1 MEVILHNNFMKNII
15 TSIISLILMFALLNQ
30 VEGGEKR
37 DVNLLITS
45 NGFGAAVFST
55 VKKKIVGFL
64 PSIYKKYD
72 ERSLETPYLLRSL
85 DYKITVNDKSFFIS
99 QSQLKSINYIPGTGV
114 IKISFS
120 HEIAD
125 VNMYIFSSF
134 KLDYPNFIVKLEISP
149 SEKGLIEI
157 TRSIGYSGKEPI
169 SAYDNDLGQYISFL
183 NYGTLNFYFKEVTK
197 KDIEFSL
204 YDIVVLGKDFEES
217 SKLIRYYI
225 NEFFDPL
232 TEEINFWENWHR
244 EGKYPKNLTKDY
256 LNLYKQSLAF
266 IKMGQVREKGKG
278 YGQILA
284 SLPTGVWN
292 IAWVRDG
299 VYSIISLIKSGHLK
313 EAKEGLEF
321 FLNADSGYYKSYK
334 IGDTDYGICTDYK
347 ISVCRYY
354 GCGKE
359 ESDDNGQGPNI
370 ELDGFGMFLWT
381 FSEYV
386 KTSKDTEFFNK
397 YWEIVDKYVV
407 YPLILNIDTNLG
419 IIRSE
424 SGPWERHLKDNG
436 YDGAKKF
443 TYTTIMAI
451 KGLTEVNELL
461 KTMKKESIND
471 INTSIETLKN
481 GLLNNL
487 VDKEKNILVGS
498 YEHFKTKGYPKYL
511 DGAVV
516 EAINF
521 DLVSKEISKNT
532 LEAIEKE
539 LNIIDNG
546 GYIRNLDGGWYD
558 SQEWVIIDLRT
569 ASAYKKLGNTNRA
582 NKIIERIV
590 NKAINNFYMIPELL
604 EDKTESYKGAIPMLG
619 FGAGALV
626 IYLSESL

>member
-1 MEVILHNNFMKNII
+1 MKRILV
-15 TSIISLILMFALLNQ
+15 SIILFVFMFSALGLAQ
-30 VEGGEKR
+30 KTEKR

-72 ERSLETPYLLRSL
+72 EKSPETPYLLRSL
-85 DYKITVNDKSFFIS
+85 DYKITINDKSFFIS
-99 QSQLKSINYIPGTGV
+99 QSQLKSINYIPGTGI
-114 IKISFS
+114 IKASFS
-120 HEIAD
+120 HEIAN
-125 VNMYIFSSF
+125 VNIYIFSSF
-134 KLDYPNFIVKLEISP
+134 KLNSPNFIVKLEISP
-149 SEKGLIEI
+149 NEKGIIEI

-169 SAYDNDLGQYISFL
+169 SAYDNDLGQYINFL
-183 NYGTLNFYFKEVTK
+183 NYGNLNFYFKEVAK

-217 SKLIRYYI
+217 SKLIKYYM

-232 TEEINFWENWHR
+232 TEELNFWENWHR

-256 LNLYKQSLAF
+256 LDLYKQSLAF

-299 VYSIISLIKSGHLK
+299 IYSIISLIKSGHFK

-334 IGDTDYGICTDYK
+334 IGDTDYGVGTDYK

-370 ELDGFGMFLWT
+370 ELDGFGMFLWA

-386 KTSKDTEFFNK
+386 KASKDTEFFNK

-419 IIRSE
+419 VIRPE

-436 YDGAKKF
+436 YDGAKRF

-451 KGLTEVNELL
+451 KGLNEINELL
-461 KTMKKESIND
+461 KAIKKESIND
-471 INTSIETLKN
+471 ISKSIEILKN
-481 GLLNNL
+481 GFLNNL
-487 VDKEKNILVGS
+487 VDKDKNILVGS
-498 YEHFKTKGYPKYL
+498 YEHFKLKGYPKYL
-511 DGAVV
+511 DGSVV

-521 DLVSKEISKNT
+521 ELIPKEISKNT

-539 LNIIDNG
+539 LKLDNRE

-558 SQEWVIIDLRT
+558 SQEWVIINLRT
-569 ASAYKKLGNTNRA
+569 ASAYKKLANTSKA
-582 NKIIERIV
+582 NKIVERIIT
-590 NKAINNFYMIPELL
+590 KALNNFYMIPELL
-604 EDKTESYKGAIPMLG
+604 ENKTESYKGAIPMLG

-626 IYLSESL
+626 IYLSE

>member
-1 MEVILHNNFMKNII
+1 MKRILV
-15 TSIISLILMFALLNQ
+15 SIILFVFMFSALGLAQ
-30 VEGGEKR
+30 KTEKR

-72 ERSLETPYLLRSL
+72 EKSPETPYLLRSL
-85 DYKITVNDKSFFIS
+85 DYKITINDKSFFIS
-99 QSQLKSINYIPGTGV
+99 QSQLKSVNYIPGTGI
-114 IKISFS
+114 IKASFS
-120 HEIAD
+120 HEIAN
-125 VNMYIFSSF
+125 VNIYIFSSF

-149 SEKGLIEI
+149 NEKGIIEI

-169 SAYDNDLGQYISFL
+169 SAYDNDLGQYINFL
-183 NYGTLNFYFKEVTK
+183 NYGNLNFYFKEVAK

-217 SKLIRYYI
+217 SKLIKYYM

-232 TEEINFWENWHR
+232 TEELNFWENWHR

-256 LNLYKQSLAF
+256 LDLYKQSLAF

-299 VYSIISLIKSGHLK
+299 IYSIISLIKSGHFK

-334 IGDTDYGICTDYK
+334 IGDTDYGVGTDYK

-370 ELDGFGMFLWT
+370 ELDGFGMFLWA

-386 KTSKDTEFFNK
+386 KASKDTEFFNK

-419 IIRSE
+419 VIRPE

-436 YDGAKKF
+436 YDGAKRF

-451 KGLTEVNELL
+451 KGLNEINELL
-461 KTMKKESIND
+461 KAMKKESIND
-471 INTSIETLKN
+471 IAKSIEILKN

-487 VDKEKNILVGS
+487 VDKDKNILVGS
-498 YEHFKTKGYPKYL
+498 YEHFKLKGYPKYL
-511 DGAVV
+511 DGSVV

-521 DLVSKEISKNT
+521 ELIPKEISKNT

-539 LNIIDNG
+539 LKPDNRE

-558 SQEWVIIDLRT
+558 SQEWVIINLRT
-569 ASAYKKLGNTNRA
+569 ASAYKKLANTSKA
-582 NKIIERIV
+582 NKIVERIIT
-590 NKAINNFYMIPELL
+590 KALNNFYMIPELL
-604 EDKTESYKGAIPMLG
+604 ESKTDSYKGAIPMLG

-626 IYLSESL
+626 IYLSE

>member
-1 MEVILHNNFMKNII
+1 MKRILV
-15 TSIISLILMFALLNQ
+15 SIILFVFMFSALGLAQ
-30 VEGGEKR
+30 KTEKR

-72 ERSLETPYLLRSL
+72 EKSPETPYLLRSL
-85 DYKITVNDKSFFIS
+85 DYKITINDKSFFIS
-99 QSQLKSINYIPGTGV
+99 QSQLKSVNYIPGTGI
-114 IKISFS
+114 IKASFS
-120 HEIAD
+120 HEIAN
-125 VNMYIFSSF
+125 VNIYIFSSF
-134 KLDYPNFIVKLEISP
+134 KLNSPNFIVKLEISP
-149 SEKGLIEI
+149 NEKGIIEI

-169 SAYDNDLGQYISFL
+169 SAYDNDLGQYINFL
-183 NYGTLNFYFKEVTK
+183 NYGNLNFYFKEVAK

-217 SKLIRYYI
+217 SKLIKYYM

-232 TEEINFWENWHR
+232 TEELNFWENWHR

-256 LNLYKQSLAF
+256 LDLYKQSLAF

-299 VYSIISLIKSGHLK
+299 IYSIISLIKSGHFK

-334 IGDTDYGICTDYK
+334 IGDTDYGVGTDYK

-370 ELDGFGMFLWT
+370 ELDGFGMFLWA

-386 KTSKDTEFFNK
+386 KASKDTEFFNK

-419 IIRSE
+419 VIRPE

-436 YDGAKKF
+436 YDGAKRF

-451 KGLTEVNELL
+451 KGLNEINELL
-461 KTMKKESIND
+461 KAMKKESIND
-471 INTSIETLKN
+471 IAKSIEILKN

-487 VDKEKNILVGS
+487 VDKDKNILVGS
-498 YEHFKTKGYPKYL
+498 YEHFKLKGYPKYL
-511 DGAVV
+511 DGSVV

-521 DLVSKEISKNT
+521 ELIPKEISKNT

-539 LNIIDNG
+539 LKLDNRE

-558 SQEWVIIDLRT
+558 SQEWVIINLRT
-569 ASAYKKLGNTNRA
+569 ASAYKKLANTSKA
-582 NKIIERIV
+582 NKIVERIIT
-590 NKAINNFYMIPELL
+590 KALNNFYMIPELL
-604 EDKTESYKGAIPMLG
+604 ENKTESYKGAIPMLG

-626 IYLSESL
+626 IYLSE

>member
-1 MEVILHNNFMKNII
+1 MKRILV
-15 TSIISLILMFALLNQ
+15 SIILFVFMFSALGLAQ
-30 VEGGEKR
+30 KTEKR

-72 ERSLETPYLLRSL
+72 EKSPETPYLLRSL
-85 DYKITVNDKSFFIS
+85 DYKITINDKSFFIS
-99 QSQLKSINYIPGTGV
+99 QSQLKSINYIPGTGI
-114 IKISFS
+114 IKASFS
-120 HEIAD
+120 HEIAN
-125 VNMYIFSSF
+125 VNIYIFSSF
-134 KLDYPNFIVKLEISP
+134 KLNSPNFIVKLEISP
-149 SEKGLIEI
+149 NEKGIIEI

-169 SAYDNDLGQYISFL
+169 SAYDNDLGQYINFL
-183 NYGTLNFYFKEVTK
+183 NYGNLNFYFKEVAK

-217 SKLIRYYI
+217 SKLIKYYM

-232 TEEINFWENWHR
+232 TEELNFWENWHR

-256 LNLYKQSLAF
+256 LDLYKQSLAF

-299 VYSIISLIKSGHLK
+299 IYSIISLIKSGHFK

-334 IGDTDYGICTDYK
+334 IGDTDYGVGTDYK

-370 ELDGFGMFLWT
+370 ELDGFGMFLWA

-386 KTSKDTEFFNK
+386 KASKDTEFFNK

-419 IIRSE
+419 VIRPE

-436 YDGAKKF
+436 YDGAKRF

-451 KGLTEVNELL
+451 KGLNEINELL
-461 KTMKKESIND
+461 KALKKESIND
-471 INTSIETLKN
+471 ISKSIEILKN
-481 GLLNNL
+481 GFLNNL
-487 VDKEKNILVGS
+487 VDKDKNILVGS
-498 YEHFKTKGYPKYL
+498 YEHFKLKGYPKYL
-511 DGAVV
+511 DGSVV

-521 DLVSKEISKNT
+521 ELIPKEISKNT

-539 LNIIDNG
+539 LKLDNRE

-558 SQEWVIIDLRT
+558 SQEWVIINLRT
-569 ASAYKKLGNTNRA
+569 ASAYKKLANTSKA
-582 NKIIERIV
+582 NKIVERIIT
-590 NKAINNFYMIPELL
+590 KALNNFYMIPELL
-604 EDKTESYKGAIPMLG
+604 ENKTESYKGAIPMLG

-626 IYLSESL
+626 IYLSE

>member
-1 MEVILHNNFMKNII
+1 MKRILV
-15 TSIISLILMFALLNQ
+15 SIILFVFMFSALGLAQ
-30 VEGGEKR
+30 KTEKR

-72 ERSLETPYLLRSL
+72 EKSPETPYLLRSL
-85 DYKITVNDKSFFIS
+85 DYKITINDKSFFIS
-99 QSQLKSINYIPGTGV
+99 QSQLKSINYTPGTGI
-114 IKISFS
+114 IKASFS
-120 HEIAD
+120 HEIAN
-125 VNMYIFSSF
+125 VNIYIFSSF
-134 KLDYPNFIVKLEISP
+134 KLNYPNFIVKLEISP
-149 SEKGLIEI
+149 NEKGIIEI

-169 SAYDNDLGQYISFL
+169 SAYDNDLGQYINFL
-183 NYGTLNFYFKEVTK
+183 NYGNLNFYFKEVAK

-217 SKLIRYYI
+217 SKLIKYYM

-232 TEEINFWENWHR
+232 TEELNFWENWHR

-256 LNLYKQSLAF
+256 LDLYKQSLAF

-299 VYSIISLIKSGHLK
+299 IYSIISLIKSGHFK

-334 IGDTDYGICTDYK
+334 IGDTDYGVGTDYK

-370 ELDGFGMFLWT
+370 ELDGFGMFLWA

-386 KTSKDTEFFNK
+386 KASKDTEFFNK

-419 IIRSE
+419 VIRPE

-436 YDGAKKF
+436 YDGAKRF

-451 KGLTEVNELL
+451 KGLNEINELL
-461 KTMKKESIND
+461 KAIKKESIND
-471 INTSIETLKN
+471 ISKSIEILKN
-481 GLLNNL
+481 GFLNNL
-487 VDKEKNILVGS
+487 VDKDKNILVGS
-498 YEHFKTKGYPKYL
+498 YEHFKLKGYPKYL
-511 DGAVV
+511 DGSVV

-521 DLVSKEISKNT
+521 ELIPKEISKNT

-539 LNIIDNG
+539 LKLDNRE

-558 SQEWVIIDLRT
+558 SQEWVIINLRT
-569 ASAYKKLGNTNRA
+569 ASAYKKLANTSKA
-582 NKIIERIV
+582 NKIVERIIT
-590 NKAINNFYMIPELL
+590 KALNNFYMIPELL
-604 EDKTESYKGAIPMLG
+604 ENKTESYKGAIPMLG

-626 IYLSESL
+626 IYLSE

>member
-1 MEVILHNNFMKNII
+1 MKRILV
-15 TSIISLILMFALLNQ
+15 SIILFVFMFSALGLAQ
-30 VEGGEKR
+30 KTEKR

-72 ERSLETPYLLRSL
+72 EKSPETPYLLRSL
-85 DYKITVNDKSFFIS
+85 DYKITINDKSFFIS
-99 QSQLKSINYIPGTGV
+99 QSQLKSVNYIPGTGI
-114 IKISFS
+114 IKASFS
-120 HEIAD
+120 HEIAN
-125 VNMYIFSSF
+125 VNIYIFSSF

-149 SEKGLIEI
+149 NEKGIIEI

-169 SAYDNDLGQYISFL
+169 SAYDNDLGQYINFL
-183 NYGTLNFYFKEVTK
+183 NYGNLNFYFKEVAK

-217 SKLIRYYI
+217 SKLIKYYM

-232 TEEINFWENWHR
+232 TEELNFWENWHR
-244 EGKYPKNLTKDY
+244 EGKYPRNLTKDY
-256 LNLYKQSLAF
+256 LDLYKQSLAF

-299 VYSIISLIKSGHLK
+299 IYSIISLIKSGHFK

-334 IGDTDYGICTDYK
+334 IGDTDYGVGTDYK

-370 ELDGFGMFLWT
+370 ELDGFGMFLWA

-386 KTSKDTEFFNK
+386 KASKDTEFFNK

-419 IIRSE
+419 VIRPE

-436 YDGAKKF
+436 YDGAKRF

-451 KGLTEVNELL
+451 KGLNEINELL
-461 KTMKKESIND
+461 KAMKKESIND
-471 INTSIETLKN
+471 IAKSIEILKN

-487 VDKEKNILVGS
+487 VDKDKNILVGS
-498 YEHFKTKGYPKYL
+498 YEHFKLKGYPKYL
-511 DGAVV
+511 DGSVV

-521 DLVSKEISKNT
+521 ELIPKEISKNT

-539 LNIIDNG
+539 LKLDNRE

-558 SQEWVIIDLRT
+558 SQEWVIINLRT
-569 ASAYKKLGNTNRA
+569 ASAYKKLANTSKA
-582 NKIIERIV
+582 NKIVERIIT
-590 NKAINNFYMIPELL
+590 KALNNFYMIPELL
-604 EDKTESYKGAIPMLG
+604 ENKTESYKGAIPMLG

-626 IYLSESL
+626 IYLSE

>member
-1 MEVILHNNFMKNII
+1 MKRILV
-15 TSIISLILMFALLNQ
+15 SIILFVFMFSASGLAQ
-30 VEGGEKR
+30 KTEKR

-72 ERSLETPYLLRSL
+72 EKSPETPYLLRSL
-85 DYKITVNDKSFFIS
+85 DYKITINDKSFFIS
-99 QSQLKSINYIPGTGV
+99 QSQLKSVNYIPGTGI
-114 IKISFS
+114 IKASFS
-120 HEIAD
+120 HEIAN
-125 VNMYIFSSF
+125 VNIYIFSSF

-149 SEKGLIEI
+149 NEKGIIEI

-169 SAYDNDLGQYISFL
+169 SAYDNDLGQYINFL
-183 NYGTLNFYFKEVTK
+183 NYGNLNFYFKEVAK

-217 SKLIRYYI
+217 SKLIKYYM

-232 TEEINFWENWHR
+232 TEELNFWENWHR
-244 EGKYPKNLTKDY
+244 EGKYPRNLTKDY
-256 LNLYKQSLAF
+256 LDLYKQSLAF

-299 VYSIISLIKSGHLK
+299 IYSIISLIKSGHFK

-334 IGDTDYGICTDYK
+334 IGDTDYGVGTDYK

-370 ELDGFGMFLWT
+370 ELDGFGMFLWA

-386 KTSKDTEFFNK
+386 KASKDTEFFNK

-419 IIRSE
+419 VIRPE

-436 YDGAKKF
+436 YDGAKRF

-451 KGLTEVNELL
+451 KGLNEINELL
-461 KTMKKESIND
+461 KAMKKESIND
-471 INTSIETLKN
+471 IAKSIEILKN

-487 VDKEKNILVGS
+487 VDKDKNILVGS
-498 YEHFKTKGYPKYL
+498 YEHFKLKGYPKYL
-511 DGAVV
+511 DGSVV

-521 DLVSKEISKNT
+521 ELIPKEISKNT

-539 LNIIDNG
+539 LKLDNRE

-558 SQEWVIIDLRT
+558 SQEWVIINLRT
-569 ASAYKKLGNTNRA
+569 ASAYKKLANTSKA
-582 NKIIERIV
+582 NKIVERIIT
-590 NKAINNFYMIPELL
+590 KALNNFYMIPELL
-604 EDKTESYKGAIPMLG
+604 ENKTESYKGAIPMLG

-626 IYLSESL
+626 IYLSE

>member
-1 MEVILHNNFMKNII
+1 MKRILV
-15 TSIISLILMFALLNQ
+15 SIILFVFMFSALGLAQ
-30 VEGGEKR
+30 KTEKR

-72 ERSLETPYLLRSL
+72 EKSPETPYLLRSL
-85 DYKITVNDKSFFIS
+85 DYKITINDKSFFIS
-99 QSQLKSINYIPGTGV
+99 QSQLKSVNYIPGTGI
-114 IKISFS
+114 IKASFS
-120 HEIAD
+120 HEIAN
-125 VNMYIFSSF
+125 VNIYIFSSF
-134 KLDYPNFIVKLEISP
+134 KLNYPNFIVKLEISP
-149 SEKGLIEI
+149 NEKGIIEI

-169 SAYDNDLGQYISFL
+169 SAYDNDLGQYINFL
-183 NYGTLNFYFKEVTK
+183 NYGNLNFYFKEVAK

-217 SKLIRYYI
+217 SKLIKYYM

-232 TEEINFWENWHR
+232 TEELNFWENWHR

-256 LNLYKQSLAF
+256 LDLYKQSLAF

-299 VYSIISLIKSGHLK
+299 IYSIISLIKSGHFK

-334 IGDTDYGICTDYK
+334 IGDTDYGVGTDYK

-370 ELDGFGMFLWT
+370 ELDGFGMFLWA

-386 KTSKDTEFFNK
+386 KASKDTEFFNK

-419 IIRSE
+419 VIRPE

-436 YDGAKKF
+436 YDGAKRF

-451 KGLTEVNELL
+451 KGLNEINELL
-461 KTMKKESIND
+461 KAIKKESIND
-471 INTSIETLKN
+471 ISKSIEILKN
-481 GLLNNL
+481 GFLNNL
-487 VDKEKNILVGS
+487 VDKDKNILVGS
-498 YEHFKTKGYPKYL
+498 YEHFKLKGYPKYL
-511 DGAVV
+511 DGSVV

-521 DLVSKEISKNT
+521 ELIPKEISKNT

-539 LNIIDNG
+539 LKLDNRE

-558 SQEWVIIDLRT
+558 SQEWVIINLRT
-569 ASAYKKLGNTNRA
+569 ASAYKKLANTSKA
-582 NKIIERIV
+582 NKIVERIIT
-590 NKAINNFYMIPELL
+590 KALNNFYMIPELL
-604 EDKTESYKGAIPMLG
+604 ENKTESYKGAIPMLG

-626 IYLSESL
+626 IYLSE

>member
-1 MEVILHNNFMKNII
+1 MKRILV
-15 TSIISLILMFALLNQ
+15 SIILFVFMFSALGLAQ
-30 VEGGEKR
+30 KTEKR

-72 ERSLETPYLLRSL
+72 EKSPETPYLLRSL
-85 DYKITVNDKSFFIS
+85 DYKITINDKSFFIS
-99 QSQLKSINYIPGTGV
+99 QSQLKSINYIPGTGI
-114 IKISFS
+114 IKASFS
-120 HEIAD
+120 HEIAN
-125 VNMYIFSSF
+125 VNIYIFSSF
-134 KLDYPNFIVKLEISP
+134 KLNYPNFIVKLEISP
-149 SEKGLIEI
+149 NEKGIIEI

-169 SAYDNDLGQYISFL
+169 SAYDNDLGQYINFL
-183 NYGTLNFYFKEVTK
+183 NYGNLNFYFKEVAK

-217 SKLIRYYI
+217 SKLIKYYM

-232 TEEINFWENWHR
+232 TEELNFWENWHR

-256 LNLYKQSLAF
+256 LDLYKQSLAF

-299 VYSIISLIKSGHLK
+299 IYSIISLIKSGHFK

-334 IGDTDYGICTDYK
+334 IGDTDYGVGTDYK

-370 ELDGFGMFLWT
+370 ELDGFGMFLWA

-386 KTSKDTEFFNK
+386 KASKDTEFFNK

-419 IIRSE
+419 VIRPE

-436 YDGAKKF
+436 YDGAKRF

-451 KGLTEVNELL
+451 KGLNEINELL
-461 KTMKKESIND
+461 KAIKKESIND
-471 INTSIETLKN
+471 ISKSIEILKN
-481 GLLNNL
+481 GFLNNL
-487 VDKEKNILVGS
+487 VDKDKNILVGS
-498 YEHFKTKGYPKYL
+498 YEHFKLKGYPKYL
-511 DGAVV
+511 DGSVV

-521 DLVSKEISKNT
+521 ELIPKEISKNT

-539 LNIIDNG
+539 LKLDNRE

-558 SQEWVIIDLRT
+558 SQEWVIINLRT
-569 ASAYKKLGNTNRA
+569 ASAYKKLANTSKA
-582 NKIIERIV
+582 NKIVERIIT
-590 NKAINNFYMIPELL
+590 KALNNFYMIPELL
-604 EDKTESYKGAIPMLG
+604 ENKTESYKGAIPMLG

-626 IYLSESL
+626 IYLSE

>member
-1 MEVILHNNFMKNII
+1 MKMILV
-15 TSIISLILMFALLNQ
+15 SIILFVFMFSALGLAQ
-30 VEGGEKR
+30 KTEKR
-37 DVNLLITS
+37 DVNLLIIS

-72 ERSLETPYLLRSL
+72 EKSPETPYLLRSL
-85 DYKITVNDKSFFIS
+85 DYKITINDKSFFIS
-99 QSQLKSINYIPGTGV
+99 QSQLKSVNYIPGTGI
-114 IKISFS
+114 IKASFS
-120 HEIAD
+120 HEIAN
-125 VNMYIFSSF
+125 VNIYIFSSF
-134 KLDYPNFIVKLEISP
+134 KLNYPNFIVKLEISP
-149 SEKGLIEI
+149 NEKGIIEI

-169 SAYDNDLGQYISFL
+169 SAYDNDLGQYINFL
-183 NYGTLNFYFKEVTK
+183 NYGNLNFYFKEVAK

-217 SKLIRYYI
+217 SKLIKYYM

-232 TEEINFWENWHR
+232 TEELNFWENWHR

-256 LNLYKQSLAF
+256 LDLYKQSLAF

-299 VYSIISLIKSGHLK
+299 IYSIISLIKSGHFK

-334 IGDTDYGICTDYK
+334 IGDTDYGVGTDYK

-370 ELDGFGMFLWT
+370 ELDGFGMFLWA

-386 KTSKDTEFFNK
+386 KASKDTEFFNK

-419 IIRSE
+419 VIRPE

-436 YDGAKKF
+436 YDGAKRF

-451 KGLTEVNELL
+451 KGLNEINELL
-461 KTMKKESIND
+461 KVMKKESIND
-471 INTSIETLKN
+471 IAKSIEILKN

-487 VDKEKNILVGS
+487 VDKDKNILVGS
-498 YEHFKTKGYPKYL
+498 YEHFKLKGYPKYL
-511 DGAVV
+511 DGSVV

-521 DLVSKEISKNT
+521 ELIPKEISKNT

-539 LNIIDNG
+539 LKLDNRE

-558 SQEWVIIDLRT
+558 SQEWVIINLRT
-569 ASAYKKLGNTNRA
+569 ASAYKKLANTSKA
-582 NKIIERIV
+582 NKIVERIIT
-590 NKAINNFYMIPELL
+590 KALNNFYMIPELL
-604 EDKTESYKGAIPMLG
+604 ENKTESYKGAIPMLG

-626 IYLSESL
+626 IYLSE

>member
-1 MEVILHNNFMKNII
+1 MKRILV
-15 TSIISLILMFALLNQ
+15 SIILFVFMFSALGLAQ
-30 VEGGEKR
+30 KTEKR

-72 ERSLETPYLLRSL
+72 EKSPETPYLLRSL
-85 DYKITVNDKSFFIS
+85 DYKITINDKSFFIS
-99 QSQLKSINYIPGTGV
+99 QSQLKSVSYIPGTGI
-114 IKISFS
+114 IKASFS
-120 HEIAD
+120 HEIAN
-125 VNMYIFSSF
+125 VNIYIFSSF
-134 KLDYPNFIVKLEISP
+134 KLNSPNFVVKLEISP
-149 SEKGLIEI
+149 NEKGIIEI

-169 SAYDNDLGQYISFL
+169 SAYDNDLGQYINFL
-183 NYGTLNFYFKEVTK
+183 NYGNLNFYFKEVAK

-217 SKLIRYYI
+217 SKLIKYYM

-232 TEEINFWENWHR
+232 TEELNFWENWHR
-244 EGKYPKNLTKDY
+244 EGKYPRNLTKDY
-256 LNLYKQSLAF
+256 LDLYKQSLAF

-292 IAWVRDG
+292 IAWIRDG
-299 VYSIISLIKSGHLK
+299 IYSIISLIKSGHFK

-334 IGDTDYGICTDYK
+334 IGDTDYGVGTDYK

-370 ELDGFGMFLWT
+370 ELDGFGMFLWA

-386 KTSKDTEFFNK
+386 KASKDTEFFNK

-419 IIRSE
+419 VIRPE

-436 YDGAKKF
+436 YDGAKRF

-451 KGLTEVNELL
+451 KGLNEINELL
-461 KTMKKESIND
+461 KAMKKESIND
-471 INTSIETLKN
+471 IAKSIEILKN

-487 VDKEKNILVGS
+487 VDKDKNILVGS
-498 YEHFKTKGYPKYL
+498 YEHFKLKGYPKYL

-521 DLVSKEISKNT
+521 ELIPKEISKNT

-539 LNIIDNG
+539 LKLDNRE

-558 SQEWVIIDLRT
+558 SQEWVIINLRT
-569 ASAYKKLGNTNRA
+569 ASAYKKLANTSKA
-582 NKIIERIV
+582 NKIVERIIT
-590 NKAINNFYMIPELL
+590 KALNNFYMIPELL
-604 EDKTESYKGAIPMLG
+604 ENKTESYKGAIPMLG

-626 IYLSESL
+626 IYLSE

>member
-1 MEVILHNNFMKNII
+1 MKRILV
-15 TSIISLILMFALLNQ
+15 SIILFVFMFSALGLAQ
-30 VEGGEKR
+30 KTEKR

-72 ERSLETPYLLRSL
+72 EKSPETPYLLRSL
-85 DYKITVNDKSFFIS
+85 DYKITINDKSFFIS
-99 QSQLKSINYIPGTGV
+99 QSQLKSVNYIPGTGI
-114 IKISFS
+114 IKASFS
-120 HEIAD
+120 HEIAN
-125 VNMYIFSSF
+125 VNIYIFSSF

-149 SEKGLIEI
+149 NEKGIIEI

-169 SAYDNDLGQYISFL
+169 SAYDNDLGQYINFL
-183 NYGTLNFYFKEVTK
+183 DYGNLNFYFKEVAK

-217 SKLIRYYI
+217 SKLIKYYM

-232 TEEINFWENWHR
+232 TEELNFWENWHR
-244 EGKYPKNLTKDY
+244 EGKYPRNLTKDY
-256 LNLYKQSLAF
+256 LDLYKQSLAF

-299 VYSIISLIKSGHLK
+299 IYSIISLIKSGHFK

-334 IGDTDYGICTDYK
+334 IGDTDYGVGTDYK

-370 ELDGFGMFLWT
+370 ELDGFGMFLWA

-386 KTSKDTEFFNK
+386 KASKDTEFFNK

-419 IIRSE
+419 VIRPE

-436 YDGAKKF
+436 YDGAKRF

-451 KGLTEVNELL
+451 KGLNEINELL
-461 KTMKKESIND
+461 KAMKKESIND
-471 INTSIETLKN
+471 IAKSIEILKN

-487 VDKEKNILVGS
+487 VDKDKNILVGS
-498 YEHFKTKGYPKYL
+498 YEHFKLKGYPKYL
-511 DGAVV
+511 DGSVV

-521 DLVSKEISKNT
+521 ELIPKEISKNT

-539 LNIIDNG
+539 LKLDNRE

-558 SQEWVIIDLRT
+558 SQEWVIINLRT
-569 ASAYKKLGNTNRA
+569 ASAYKKLANTSKA
-582 NKIIERIV
+582 NKIVERIIT
-590 NKAINNFYMIPELL
+590 KALNNFYMIPELL
-604 EDKTESYKGAIPMLG
+604 ENKTESYKGAIPMLG

-626 IYLSESL
+626 IYLSE

>member
-1 MEVILHNNFMKNII
+1 MKRILV
-15 TSIISLILMFALLNQ
+15 SIILSVFMFSASGLAQ
-30 VEGGEKR
+30 KTEKR

-72 ERSLETPYLLRSL
+72 EKSPETPYLLRSL
-85 DYKITVNDKSFFIS
+85 DYKITINDKSFFIS
-99 QSQLKSINYIPGTGV
+99 QSQLKSVNYIPGTGI
-114 IKISFS
+114 IKASFS
-120 HEIAD
+120 HEIAN
-125 VNMYIFSSF
+125 VNIYIFSSF
-134 KLDYPNFIVKLEISP
+134 KLNYPNFIVKLEISP
-149 SEKGLIEI
+149 NEKGIIEI

-169 SAYDNDLGQYISFL
+169 SAYDNDLGQYINFL
-183 NYGTLNFYFKEVTK
+183 NYGNLNFYFKEVAK

-217 SKLIRYYI
+217 SKLIKYYMK
-225 NEFFDPL
+225 EFFDPL
-232 TEEINFWENWHR
+232 TEELNFWENWHR
-244 EGKYPKNLTKDY
+244 EGRYPKNLTKDY
-256 LNLYKQSLAF
+256 LDLYKQSLTF

-299 VYSIISLIKSGHLK
+299 IYSIISLIKSGHFK
-313 EAKEGLEF
+313 EAREGLEF

-334 IGDTDYGICTDYK
+334 IGDTDYGVGTDYK

-370 ELDGFGMFLWT
+370 ELDGFGMFLWA

-386 KTSKDTEFFNK
+386 KASKDTEFFNK

-419 IIRSE
+419 VIRPE

-436 YDGAKKF
+436 YDGAKRF

-451 KGLTEVNELL
+451 KGLNEINELL
-461 KTMKKESIND
+461 KAMKKESIND
-471 INTSIETLKN
+471 IAKSIEILKN

-487 VDKEKNILVGS
+487 VDKDKNILVGS
-498 YEHFKTKGYPKYL
+498 YEHFKLKGYPKYL
-511 DGAVV
+511 DGSVV

-521 DLVSKEISKNT
+521 ELIPKEISKNT

-539 LNIIDNG
+539 LKLDNRE
-546 GYIRNLDGGWYD
+546 GYMRNLDGGWYD
-558 SQEWVIIDLRT
+558 SQEWVIINLRT
-569 ASAYKKLGNTNRA
+569 ASAYKKLANTSKA
-582 NKIIERIV
+582 NKIVERIIT
-590 NKAINNFYMIPELL
+590 KALNNFYMIPELL
-604 EDKTESYKGAIPMLG
+604 ENKTESYKGAIPMLG

-626 IYLSESL
+626 IYLSE

>member
-1 MEVILHNNFMKNII
+1 MKRILV
-15 TSIISLILMFALLNQ
+15 SIILFVFMFSALGLAQ
-30 VEGGEKR
+30 KTEKR

-72 ERSLETPYLLRSL
+72 EKSPETPYLLRSL
-85 DYKITVNDKSFFIS
+85 DYKITINDKSFFIS
-99 QSQLKSINYIPGTGV
+99 QSQLKSVNYIPGTGI
-114 IKISFS
+114 IKASFS
-120 HEIAD
+120 HEIAN
-125 VNMYIFSSF
+125 VNIYIFSSF
-134 KLDYPNFIVKLEISP
+134 KLNSPNFIVKLEISP
-149 SEKGLIEI
+149 NEKGIIEI

-169 SAYDNDLGQYISFL
+169 SAYDNDLGQYINFL
-183 NYGTLNFYFKEVTK
+183 NYGNLNFYFKEVAK

-217 SKLIRYYI
+217 SKLIKYYM

-232 TEEINFWENWHR
+232 TEELNFWENWHR

-256 LNLYKQSLAF
+256 LDLYKQSLAF

-299 VYSIISLIKSGHLK
+299 IYSIISLIKSGHFK

-334 IGDTDYGICTDYK
+334 IGDTDYGVGTEYK

-370 ELDGFGMFLWT
+370 ELDGFGMFLWA

-386 KTSKDTEFFNK
+386 KASKDTEFFNK

-419 IIRSE
+419 VIRPE

-436 YDGAKKF
+436 YDGAKRF

-451 KGLTEVNELL
+451 KGLNEINELL
-461 KTMKKESIND
+461 KAMKKESIND
-471 INTSIETLKN
+471 IAKSIEILKN

-487 VDKEKNILVGS
+487 VDKDKNILVGS
-498 YEHFKTKGYPKYL
+498 YEHFKLKGYPKYL
-511 DGAVV
+511 DGSVV

-521 DLVSKEISKNT
+521 ELIPKEISKNT

-539 LNIIDNG
+539 LKQDNRE

-558 SQEWVIIDLRT
+558 SQEWVIINLRT
-569 ASAYKKLGNTNRA
+569 ASAYKKLANTSKA
-582 NKIIERIV
+582 NKIVERIIT
-590 NKAINNFYMIPELL
+590 KALNNFYMIPELL
-604 EDKTESYKGAIPMLG
+604 ENKTESYKGAIPMLG

-626 IYLSESL
+626 IYLSE

>member
-1 MEVILHNNFMKNII
+1 MKRILV
-15 TSIISLILMFALLNQ
+15 SIILFVFMFSALGLAQ
-30 VEGGEKR
+30 KTEKR

-72 ERSLETPYLLRSL
+72 EKSPETPYLLRSL
-85 DYKITVNDKSFFIS
+85 DYKITINDKSFFIS
-99 QSQLKSINYIPGTGV
+99 QSQLKSVNYIPGTGI
-114 IKISFS
+114 IKASFS
-120 HEIAD
+120 HEIAN
-125 VNMYIFSSF
+125 VNIYIFSSF
-134 KLDYPNFIVKLEISP
+134 KLNYPNFIVKLEISP
-149 SEKGLIEI
+149 NEKGIIEI

-169 SAYDNDLGQYISFL
+169 SAYDNDLGQYINFL
-183 NYGTLNFYFKEVTK
+183 NYGNLNFYFKEVAK

-217 SKLIRYYI
+217 SKLIKYYM

-232 TEEINFWENWHR
+232 TEELNFWENWHR

-256 LNLYKQSLAF
+256 LDLYKQSLAF

-299 VYSIISLIKSGHLK
+299 IYSIISLIKSGHFK

-334 IGDTDYGICTDYK
+334 IGDTDYGVGTDYK

-370 ELDGFGMFLWT
+370 ELDGFGMFLWA

-386 KTSKDTEFFNK
+386 KASKDTKFFNK

-419 IIRSE
+419 VIRPE

-436 YDGAKKF
+436 YDGAKRF

-451 KGLTEVNELL
+451 KGLNEINELL
-461 KTMKKESIND
+461 KAMKKESIND
-471 INTSIETLKN
+471 IAKNIEILKN

-487 VDKEKNILVGS
+487 VDKDKNILVGS
-498 YEHFKTKGYPKYL
+498 YEHFKLKGYPKYL
-511 DGAVV
+511 DGSVV

-521 DLVSKEISKNT
+521 ELIPKEISKNT

-539 LNIIDNG
+539 LKLDNRE

-558 SQEWVIIDLRT
+558 SQEWVIINLRT
-569 ASAYKKLGNTNRA
+569 ASAYKKLANTSKA
-582 NKIIERIV
+582 NKIVERIIT
-590 NKAINNFYMIPELL
+590 KALNNFYMIPELL
-604 EDKTESYKGAIPMLG
+604 ENKTESYKGAIPMLG

-626 IYLSESL
+626 IYLSE

>member
-1 MEVILHNNFMKNII
+1 MKRILV
-15 TSIISLILMFALLNQ
+15 SIILFVFMFSALGLAQ
-30 VEGGEKR
+30 KTEKR

-72 ERSLETPYLLRSL
+72 EKSPETPYLLRSL
-85 DYKITVNDKSFFIS
+85 DYKITINDKSFFIS
-99 QSQLKSINYIPGTGV
+99 QSQLKSVNYIPGTGI
-114 IKISFS
+114 IKASFS
-120 HEIAD
+120 HEIAN
-125 VNMYIFSSF
+125 VNIYIFSSF

-149 SEKGLIEI
+149 NEKGIIEI

-169 SAYDNDLGQYISFL
+169 SAYDNDLGQYINFL
-183 NYGTLNFYFKEVTK
+183 NYGNLNFYFKEVAK

-217 SKLIRYYI
+217 SKLIKYYM

-232 TEEINFWENWHR
+232 TEELNFWENWHR
-244 EGKYPKNLTKDY
+244 EGKYSKNLTKDY
-256 LNLYKQSLAF
+256 LDLYKQSLAF

-299 VYSIISLIKSGHLK
+299 IYSIISLIKSGHFK

-334 IGDTDYGICTDYK
+334 IGDTDYGVGTDYK

-354 GCGKE
+354 GYGKE

-370 ELDGFGMFLWT
+370 ELDGFGMFLWA

-386 KTSKDTEFFNK
+386 KASKDTEFFNK

-419 IIRSE
+419 VIRPE

-436 YDGAKKF
+436 YDGAKRF

-451 KGLTEVNELL
+451 KGLNEINELL
-461 KTMKKESIND
+461 KAMKKESIND
-471 INTSIETLKN
+471 IAKSIEILKN

-487 VDKEKNILVGS
+487 VDKDKNILVGS
-498 YEHFKTKGYPKYL
+498 YEHFKLKGYPKYL
-511 DGAVV
+511 DGSVV

-521 DLVSKEISKNT
+521 ELIPKEISKNT

-539 LNIIDNG
+539 LKLDNRE

-558 SQEWVIIDLRT
+558 SQEWVIINLRT
-569 ASAYKKLGNTNRA
+569 ASAYKKLANTSKA
-582 NKIIERIV
+582 NKIVERIIT
-590 NKAINNFYMIPELL
+590 KALNNFYMIPELL
-604 EDKTESYKGAIPMLG
+604 ESKTESYKGAIPMLG

-626 IYLSESL
+626 IYLSE

>member
-1 MEVILHNNFMKNII
+1 MKRILV
-15 TSIISLILMFALLNQ
+15 SIILFVFMFSALGLAQ
-30 VEGGEKR
+30 KTEKR

-72 ERSLETPYLLRSL
+72 EKSPETPYLLRSL
-85 DYKITVNDKSFFIS
+85 DYKITINDKSFFIS
-99 QSQLKSINYIPGTGV
+99 QSQLKSINYTPGTGI
-114 IKISFS
+114 IKASFS
-120 HEIAD
+120 HEIAN
-125 VNMYIFSSF
+125 VNIYIFSSF
-134 KLDYPNFIVKLEISP
+134 KLNSPNFIVKLEISP
-149 SEKGLIEI
+149 NEKGIIEI

-169 SAYDNDLGQYISFL
+169 SAYDNDLGQYINFL
-183 NYGTLNFYFKEVTK
+183 NYGNLNFYFKEVAK

-217 SKLIRYYI
+217 SKLIKYYM

-232 TEEINFWENWHR
+232 TEELNFWENWHR

-256 LNLYKQSLAF
+256 LDLYKQSLAF

-299 VYSIISLIKSGHLK
+299 IYSIISLIKSGHFK

-334 IGDTDYGICTDYK
+334 IGDTDYGVGTDYK

-370 ELDGFGMFLWT
+370 ELDGFGMFLWA

-386 KTSKDTEFFNK
+386 KASKDTEFFNK

-419 IIRSE
+419 VIRPE

-436 YDGAKKF
+436 YDGAKRF

-451 KGLTEVNELL
+451 KGLNEINELL
-461 KTMKKESIND
+461 KAIKKESIND
-471 INTSIETLKN
+471 ISKSIEILKN
-481 GLLNNL
+481 GFLNNL
-487 VDKEKNILVGS
+487 VDKDKNILVGS
-498 YEHFKTKGYPKYL
+498 YEHFKLKGYPKYL
-511 DGAVV
+511 DGSVV

-521 DLVSKEISKNT
+521 ELIPKEISKNT

-539 LNIIDNG
+539 LKLDNRE

-558 SQEWVIIDLRT
+558 SQEWVIINLRT
-569 ASAYKKLGNTNRA
+569 ASAYKKLANTSKA
-582 NKIIERIV
+582 NKIVERIIT
-590 NKAINNFYMIPELL
+590 KALNNFYMIPELL
-604 EDKTESYKGAIPMLG
+604 ENKTESYKGAIPMLG

-626 IYLSESL
+626 IYLSE

>member
-1 MEVILHNNFMKNII
+1 MKRILV
-15 TSIISLILMFALLNQ
+15 SIILFVFMFSALGLAQ
-30 VEGGEKR
+30 KTEKR

-72 ERSLETPYLLRSL
+72 EKSPETPYLLRSL
-85 DYKITVNDKSFFIS
+85 DYKITINDKSFFIS
-99 QSQLKSINYIPGTGV
+99 QSQLKSVNYIPGTGI
-114 IKISFS
+114 IKASFS
-120 HEIAD
+120 HEIAN
-125 VNMYIFSSF
+125 VNIYIFSSF
-134 KLDYPNFIVKLEISP
+134 KLNSPNFIFKLEISP
-149 SEKGLIEI
+149 NEKGIIEI

-169 SAYDNDLGQYISFL
+169 SAYDNDLGQYINFL
-183 NYGTLNFYFKEVTK
+183 NYGNLNFYFKEVAK

-217 SKLIRYYI
+217 SKLIKYYM

-232 TEEINFWENWHR
+232 TEELNFWENWHR

-256 LNLYKQSLAF
+256 LDLYKQSLAF

-299 VYSIISLIKSGHLK
+299 IYSIISLIKSGHFK

-334 IGDTDYGICTDYK
+334 IGDIDYGVGTDYK

-370 ELDGFGMFLWT
+370 ELDGFGMFLWA

-386 KTSKDTEFFNK
+386 KASKDTEFFNK

-419 IIRSE
+419 VIRPE

-436 YDGAKKF
+436 YDGAKRF

-451 KGLTEVNELL
+451 KGLNEVNELL
-461 KTMKKESIND
+461 KAMKKESIND
-471 INTSIETLKN
+471 IAKSIEILKN

-487 VDKEKNILVGS
+487 VDKDKNILVGS
-498 YEHFKTKGYPKYL
+498 YEHFKLKGYPKYL
-511 DGAVV
+511 DGSVV

-521 DLVSKEISKNT
+521 ELIPKEISKNT

-539 LNIIDNG
+539 LKLDNRE

-558 SQEWVIIDLRT
+558 SQEWVIINLRT
-569 ASAYKKLGNTNRA
+569 ASAYKKLANTSKA
-582 NKIIERIV
+582 NKIVERIIT
-590 NKAINNFYMIPELL
+590 KALNNFYMIPELL
-604 EDKTESYKGAIPMLG
+604 ENKTESYKGAIPMLG

-626 IYLSESL
+626 IYLSE

>member
-1 MEVILHNNFMKNII
+1 MKRILV
-15 TSIISLILMFALLNQ
+15 SIILFVFMFSALGLAQ
-30 VEGGEKR
+30 KTEKR

-72 ERSLETPYLLRSL
+72 EKSPETPYLLRSL
-85 DYKITVNDKSFFIS
+85 DYKITINDKSFFIS
-99 QSQLKSINYIPGTGV
+99 QSQLKSVNYIPGTGI
-114 IKISFS
+114 IKASFS
-120 HEIAD
+120 HEIAN
-125 VNMYIFSSF
+125 VNIYIFSSF

-149 SEKGLIEI
+149 NEKGIIEI

-169 SAYDNDLGQYISFL
+169 SAYDNDLGQYINFL
-183 NYGTLNFYFKEVTK
+183 NYGNLNFYFKEVAK

-217 SKLIRYYI
+217 SKLIKYYM

-232 TEEINFWENWHR
+232 TEELNFWENWHR

-256 LNLYKQSLAF
+256 LDLYKQSLAF

-299 VYSIISLIKSGHLK
+299 IYSIISLIKSGHFK
-313 EAKEGLEF
+313 EVKEGLEF

-334 IGDTDYGICTDYK
+334 IGDTDYGVGTDYK

-370 ELDGFGMFLWT
+370 ELDGFGMFLWA

-386 KTSKDTEFFNK
+386 KASKDTEFFNK

-419 IIRSE
+419 VIRPE

-436 YDGAKKF
+436 YDGAKRF

-451 KGLTEVNELL
+451 KGLNEINELL
-461 KTMKKESIND
+461 KAIKKESIND
-471 INTSIETLKN
+471 IAKSIEILKN

-487 VDKEKNILVGS
+487 VDKDKNILVGS
-498 YEHFKTKGYPKYL
+498 YEHFKLKGYPKYL
-511 DGAVV
+511 DGSVV

-521 DLVSKEISKNT
+521 ELIPKEISKNT

-539 LNIIDNG
+539 LKLDNRE

-558 SQEWVIIDLRT
+558 SQEWVIINLRT
-569 ASAYKKLGNTNRA
+569 ASAYKKLANTSKA
-582 NKIIERIV
+582 NKIVERIIT
-590 NKAINNFYMIPELL
+590 KALNNFYMIPELL
-604 EDKTESYKGAIPMLG
+604 ENKTESYKGAIPMLG

-626 IYLSESL
+626 IYLSE